1 MSESHQP
8 SIKTFFQAP
17 KRPRRV
23 IEPNSDSDNWEDRPL
38 SKSTRLDS
46 LKQQE
51 DESKD
56 SDDLYEPIGVGNRV
70 EHTSSNDA
78 QNPNPTPINGSSST
92 TGTSRSNPRVFP
104 WKSEYKELFNWLDY
118 DPIKG
123 EARCSYRAGLAIGRT
138 VSGLCPCPD
147 PTDRSRYQ
155 NPSGPIRDH
164 KGQGHAWF
172 SPKPTQFEVERS
184 GTDPGF
190 KSGT

>member
-17 KRPRRV
+17 KRPRHV
-23 IEPNSDSDNWEDRPL
+23 IEPNSDSDNGEDRPL

-78 QNPNPTPINGSSST
+78 QNLNPTPINGSSST

-123 EARCSYRAGLAIGRT
+123 EARCSYRACKMYIILSLFNQSLILVFGNEMKWKLVNLKNIKIQLDTKIKDGNQ
-138 VSGLCPCPD
+138 D
-147 PTDRSRYQ
+147 
-155 NPSGPIRDH
+155 
-164 KGQGHAWF
+164 
-172 SPKPTQFEVERS
+172 KPHYLT
-184 GTDPGF
+184 
-190 KSGT
+190 